1 MTSPATA
8 DWALPQHNGPD
19 PENPNLWQRIISWWA
34 EFSLQTKL
42 LAVATLVVEA
52 SRTQWR
58 TFRASVTSGLVQRD
72 ATLFLSFSGQCDVD
86 YFLFTAEGGK
96 LAG

>member
-1 MTSPATA
+1 MRARSDVARNVTVSIGAPLAS
-8 DWALPQHNGPD
+8 H
-19 PENPNLWQRIISWWA
+19 
-34 EFSLQTKL
+34 
-42 LAVATLVVEA
+42 AVATVVVEA

-58 TFRASVTSGLVQRD
+58 TFRASVTSGLVRRD

-96 LAG
+96 QAG